1 MHAMLLLAD
10 TKFVREVNGS
20 LCDLSSKDC
29 LRIFKKD
36 LDLIFSISHFPALTY
51 CQNPP
56 SFAVLLTLW
65 PLLVNEC
72 AYLVFWNGLWALQ
85 SLPENLGIHH

>member
-36 LDLIFSISHFPALTY
+36 LDLIFSISRFPALTY

-56 SFAVLLTLW
+56 VLL
-65 PLLVNEC
+65 C
-72 AYLVFWNGLWALQ
+72 F
-85 SLPENLGIHH
+85 